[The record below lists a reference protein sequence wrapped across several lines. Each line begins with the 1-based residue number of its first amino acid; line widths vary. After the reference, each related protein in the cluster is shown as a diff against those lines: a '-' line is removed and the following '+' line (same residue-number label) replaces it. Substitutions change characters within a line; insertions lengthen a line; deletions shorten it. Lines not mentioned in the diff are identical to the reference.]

1 MSLIARLVDNWCFPP
16 AYGHDPIHEKWVQL
30 TLLLLVGNEGEMKSQ
45 VSDERW
51 SWAAANRCAVHV
63 VSVRLSSILDTPCTC
78 MFDRVSCCCMLG
90 NTGGMCCWD
99 GWSQRELRV
108 SAMAPGCPTVSRLR
122 LSFWRFQK
130 VLLISFIHDKGDTHN
145 LHPVNVP
152 ALTHFQLQSFGNM
165 FWNPLKW

>member
-1 MSLIARLVDNWCFPP
+1 MSLIAPLVDNWCFPP

-90 NTGGMCCWD
+90 NTGGTCCWD

-108 SAMAPGCPTVSRLR
+108 SAMAPGCPRSPGSVWVWVFGDFKGFYWYYLFMTRA
-122 LSFWRFQK
+122 
-130 VLLISFIHDKGDTHN
+130 IHTTYI
-145 LHPVNVP
+145 L
-152 ALTHFQLQSFGNM
+152 
-165 FWNPLKW
+165 